1 MRMKICRAF
10 LDNMCCKIV
19 VCCYQPS
26 RRKTERINYYKCMHT
41 LWSSNSKRE
50 RERER
55 EREYKIPSRT
65 TNIGMHEFEW
75 IHSILRYYGTICDPA
90 CSNVWYTGSHC
101 FRYANHCCIDICYGI
116 FSCSSGIH
124 EFTPVLILI
133 YGVLLPPFG
142 IWIQTSNK
150 KLTQAFLTRNPLI
163 LSLNLHGQRPYSQL
177 MLYLLM
183 PLV

>member
-1 MRMKICRAF
+1 
-10 LDNMCCKIV
+10 
-19 VCCYQPS
+19 
-26 RRKTERINYYKCMHT
+26 
-41 LWSSNSKRE
+41 
-50 RERER
+50 
-55 EREYKIPSRT
+55 
-65 TNIGMHEFEW
+65 
-75 IHSILRYYGTICDPA
+75 
-90 CSNVWYTGSHC
+90 
-101 FRYANHCCIDICYGI
+101 
-116 FSCSSGIH
+116 
-124 EFTPVLILI
+124 LILI